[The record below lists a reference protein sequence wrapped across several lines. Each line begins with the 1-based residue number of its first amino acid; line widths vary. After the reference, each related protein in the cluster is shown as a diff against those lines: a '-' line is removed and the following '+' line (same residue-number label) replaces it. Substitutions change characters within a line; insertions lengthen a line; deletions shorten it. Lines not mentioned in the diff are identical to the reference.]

1 MVKPPMSSINDNSNE
16 RDNDLVS
23 DKTAE
28 RLDSVE
34 QIAEQLTS
42 AEQIAEFRSGSHDFE
57 NRMHR
62 FNMTFLRALA
72 KPILPAGYWSKNR
85 YTRHDEKTPINLTF
99 DDGPNPATTR
109 ELLVVLEDEKV
120 KGTFFFIGENIRLYP
135 ELVEAVHKAGHIIGN
150 HSMTHTFLPNLTRK
164 AVEKEIDQT
173 NQLIIDIVGTGPTLF
188 RAPYGI
194 MDKRCAEALKE
205 RRMSTVYWG
214 AMADDFRPI
223 GEDAVVSRIMK
234 QIHGNELVVLHEGL
248 HPSQCIK
255 STREIIRRSK
265 DLGFTFE
272 PIQ

>member
-1 MVKPPMSSINDNSNE
+1 MLQTLVKPPMSSLSDSSENKDTNDIKGHKKS
-16 RDNDLVS
+16 
-23 DKTAE
+23 E
-28 RLDSVE
+28 RLNSDE
-34 QIAEQLTS
+34 QLAEQS
-42 AEQIAEFRSGSHDFE
+42 YEFRSGSHDFE
-57 NRMHR
+57 NRMHK

-173 NQLIIDIVGTGPTLF
+173 NQLITDIVGAGPTLF

-234 QIHGNELVVLHEGL
+234 QIPGNELVVLHEGR

-255 STREIIRRSK
+255 STREIIKRSK

>member
-1 MVKPPMSSINDNSNE
+1 MLQTLMKPLMSSLSDSSENKNDNDIASQ
-16 RDNDLVS
+16 
-23 DKTAE
+23 KKAE
-28 RLDSVE
+28 RPDSDE
-34 QIAEQLTS
+34 QVAEQS
-42 AEQIAEFRSGSHDFE
+42 YEFRSGSHDFE
-57 NRMHR
+57 NRMHK

-99 DDGPNPATTR
+99 DDGPNPATTK

-135 ELVEAVHKAGHIIGN
+135 ELVEAVYKAGHIIGN

-173 NQLIIDIVGTGPTLF
+173 NQLITDIIGTGPTLF

-234 QIHGNELVVLHEGL
+234 QIPGNELVVLHEGR